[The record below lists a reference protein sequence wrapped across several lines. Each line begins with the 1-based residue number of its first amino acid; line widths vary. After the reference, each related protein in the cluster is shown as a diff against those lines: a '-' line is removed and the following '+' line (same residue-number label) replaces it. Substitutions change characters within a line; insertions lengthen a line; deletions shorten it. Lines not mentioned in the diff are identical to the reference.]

1 MILLFLCNY
10 VFSAVETPSID
21 VQAFKLSHSFDTILL
36 EEALNPYSEY
46 TKRGSLLVG
55 FGGHYSN
62 NLLSIFNKS
71 DSKTDS
77 TIVKDIIG
85 LDLHIGFLMMKKRL
99 YLGVSGS
106 FSKITLDTVPPT
118 YSGEKSG
125 WSINDPKIL
134 AKIRL
139 TPNTSRVS
147 LALIPYMQ
155 IKAGKP
161 EYYVTDNSLSGGAK
175 LALDY
180 YQDNFYINTNIGYQY
195 SPESFLPE
203 AYFTGTDGLLETSL
217 KHRMFGGLGFGYFL
231 TQKFSLHSELYGFI
245 SFPIE
250 VKYFSID
257 WILYGRLKIINNL
270 GLFLGA
276 SFKGIQDYTEKGIA
290 KASKRINWRVFGA
303 IRWFLNKEKEV
314 VQAPKIE
321 APAPVLA
328 TPQQI
333 EPVAVLAKAEDKLL
347 GEVFFATNKYDLNNV
362 EQAKLLKIVNNINQ
376 SYVGR
381 KLYLEGHTDSR
392 GSSAHHGPLSF
403 NRAKAVENFL
413 RSSGVT
419 NEIIVRANA
428 IPKLLVR
435 EDLATGSGLSQNRSV
450 EIYVEN

>member
-1 MILLFLCNY
+1 MIFLFLCNY
-10 VFSAVETPSID
+10 VFSADTTNSID

-62 NLLSIFNKS
+62 NLLSVYNKS
-71 DSKTDS
+71 NSKTEN

-99 YLGVSGS
+99 FLGVSGS
-106 FSKITLDTVPPT
+106 FSKITLDGVPDGYT
-118 YSGEKSG
+118 GEKSG

-139 TPNTSRVS
+139 TSNASRVS
-147 LALIPYMQ
+147 LALIPYIQ

-161 EYYVTDNSLSGGAK
+161 EYYVTDNGLSGGAK

-180 YQDNFYINTNIGYQY
+180 YQDKFYINSNIGYQY
-195 SPESFLPE
+195 SPESFLPQG
-203 AYFTGTDGLLETSL
+203 FFLSDDVSKTDLR
-217 KHRMFGGLGFGYFL
+217 HRVFGGLGFGYFF

-245 SFPIE
+245 SFPLE
-250 VKYFSID
+250 VKYFAID
-257 WILYGRLKIINNL
+257 WILYGRLKVLNNL

-276 SFKGIQDYTEKGIA
+276 SFKGMQDYQGSSDTET
-290 KASKRINWRVFGA
+290 SKRINWRVFAA
-303 IRWFLNKEKEV
+303 IRWFLNTEKEI

-321 APAPVLA
+321 APPTPIVAAPQPVEIAAPVK
-328 TPQQI
+328 
-333 EPVAVLAKAEDKLL
+333 VEDKLL
-347 GEVFFATNKYDLNNV
+347 GEVFFSTNKYDLKNT
-362 EQAKLLKIVNNINQ
+362 EQVKLSKIANNINQ
-376 SYVGR
+376 FYAGR
-381 KLYLEGHTDSR
+381 KIYLEGHTDSR

-403 NRAKAVENFL
+403 NRAKSVENFL
-413 RSSGVT
+413 RKLGIT
-419 NEIIVRANA
+419 NEIIVRANP
-428 IPKLLVR
+428 IPKLLIK